1 VAAKR
6 NILLNPG
13 PVTLTE
19 RVRNALS
26 HDDWCH
32 REPEFAELTRE
43 INAELVRIYADM
55 ETDYSAVMMTGS
67 GTSAVEAMLASFA
80 PDPDVGSTL
89 VLANGV
95 YGERMANILAAH
107 RKPYHLSQEQWTAPV
122 DIDAAARILDQHSEI
137 THVTT
142 VHHETTT
149 GRLNDLDAIGAL
161 CKARDLPLLLDGVSS
176 FAAEAINAEAWNLAA
191 VAATANKCLHGAPGL
206 SFVIARNAQWTAA
219 PADAGSVYLNLH
231 AYYAGQHGEGFSP
244 FTQAVPAAFALRE
257 ALNELRE
264 GGGWAERQRIYRQRA
279 ARISKELTSLSISML
294 LNDNEYS
301 CVLRS
306 YLLPDGCDYSH
317 AHDAFKRAGF
327 VIYAGQGQFAK
338 NTFRIANMGAID
350 ADDLD
355 ALAAAFTDIFGPF
368 A

>member
-1 VAAKR
+1 MTAKR

-19 RVRNALS
+19 RVRNALIR
-26 HDDWCH
+26 DDWCH

-43 INAELVRIYADM
+43 INTELARVYGDM
-55 ETDYSAVMMTGS
+55 ERDFSAVMMSGS
-67 GTSAVEAMLASFA
+67 GTCAVEAMLASFA
-80 PDPDVGSTL
+80 PDKGGTL

-95 YGERMANILAAH
+95 YGERMASMLAAH
-107 RKPYHLSQEQWTAPV
+107 RKPVHLSQAQWTAPV
-122 DIDAAARILDQHSEI
+122 DVNAAARILDEHPQI

-161 CKARDLPLLLDGVSS
+161 CKTRGLSLLLDGVSS
-176 FAAEAINAEAWNLAA
+176 FAAEAIDAEAWNLAA
-191 VAATANKCLHGAPGL
+191 VAGTANKCLHGAPGL
-206 SFVIARNAQWTAA
+206 SFVVARNALWSGA

-231 AYYAGQHGEGFSP
+231 AYYAGQHGEGYSP

-257 ALNELRE
+257 ALDELRAH
-264 GGGWAERQRIYRQRA
+264 GGWAKRQLTYRQRA
-279 ARISKELTSLSISML
+279 TRIALELTSLNIDML
-294 LNDNEYS
+294 LNKNEYS

-306 YLLPDGCDYSH
+306 YLLPDGCDYGR
-317 AHDAFKRAGF
+317 AHDTFKRAGF
-327 VIYAGQGQFAK
+327 VIYAGQGQFAE
-338 NTFRIANMGAID
+338 NVFRIANMGAIG

-355 ALAAAFTDIFGPF
+355 ALADVFNDVFGPF
-368 A
+368 V